1 MRKVFRKKL
10 EEIDTIISNLDL
22 FSRILIGQY
31 DEIIEKISG
40 IFIYHENEV
49 PELTKALVCL
59 RCELIPE
66 LKCYSL
72 SGSLGIWN
80 DVTPLIAKR
89 AYDIQQVLRYQ
100 LSYHRNPEGGITVNF
115 NTPYLHGEW
124 GVSKELVNEYHSI
137 LIRNNYPA
145 YREGYVIMYPWTC
158 PVILD
163 NFNDETQ
170 EVDLIIDADEAVE
183 IIRLANEW
191 KELIMEKDFFALFNQ
206 VKEYSHPDISS
217 VQIKSYTDIISRET
231 QKYLKTLEEWFS
243 KPLPANTEKED
254 DNNERPK

>member
-115 NTPYLHGEW
+115 NIPYL
-124 GVSKELVNEYHSI
+124 I
-137 LIRNNYPA
+137 L
-145 YREGYVIMYPWTC
+145 
-158 PVILD
+158 
-163 NFNDETQ
+163 
-170 EVDLIIDADEAVE
+170 
-183 IIRLANEW
+183 
-191 KELIMEKDFFALFNQ
+191 
-206 VKEYSHPDISS
+206 YSTMFKIS
-217 VQIKSYTDIISRET
+217 
-231 QKYLKTLEEWFS
+231 
-243 KPLPANTEKED
+243 
-254 DNNERPK
+254 